1 MSCGFIPCVTV
12 NTGTVTLI
20 EQFGKFTKI
29 AQPGLNVVIPCFC
42 EFPAAT
48 VSMRL
53 QQMEVSCETKT
64 KDNVFVLIRV
74 AVQYQVNEDE
84 ESIKNAHYRL
94 TNPKQQI
101 ESYVFDVVRSSV
113 PKIELDDVFTTKE
126 EIAQT
131 IKHELTTAM
140 TSFGYTILAS
150 PITDIDPDKEVKRAM
165 NDINKAKRLRLAA
178 QDRQLD
184 RAHPPMRAS
193 TRPPHPTHP
202 FYPHPSQDEGE
213 AVKIRAVKEAEAE
226 AARTEI
232 QAKADAEAKFLAGQ
246 GIARQR
252 QAIMEGLRE
261 SVNAFKNEVQDV
273 DAKTVMDLMIVTQ
286 YFDMMRD
293 SAPSPLPPSRRRARP
308 RHRPRRRPRCRPRR
322 RPATAAQWP
331 RRPRRSL
338 IHVDVPRGAQSAPT
352 ARPTRSSSTTLR
364 EHSRTWPRPCR
375 RASWRRRPH
384 RAA

>member
-1 MSCGFIPCVTV
+1 V

-74 AVQYQVNEDE
+74 AVQYQVNDDE

-165 NDINKAKRLRLAA
+165 NDINKAKRLRVAA
-178 QDRQLD
+178 
-184 RAHPPMRAS
+184 
-193 TRPPHPTHP
+193 
-202 FYPHPSQDEGE
+202 QDEGE
-213 AVKIRAVKEAEAE
+213 AVKIKAVKEAEAE

-261 SVNAFKNEVQDV
+261 SVNAFKSEVAGV
-273 DAKTVMDLMIVTQ
+273 DAKAVMDLMIVTQ

-293 SAPSPLPPSRRRARP
+293 VGAHSKTNAVFLNHSPGALEDLAQAVQKGFMAAAP
-308 RHRPRRRPRCRPRR
+308 
-322 RPATAAQWP
+322 
-331 RRPRRSL
+331 
-338 IHVDVPRGAQSAPT
+338 APGSMM
-352 ARPTRSSSTTLR
+352 R
-364 EHSRTWPRPCR
+364 
-375 RASWRRRPH
+375 
-384 RAA
+384 

>member
-1 MSCGFIPCVTV
+1 MSCGCIPCVTV

-42 EFPAAT
+42 EFPAAS

-74 AVQYQVNEDE
+74 AVQYQVNDDE

-165 NDINKAKRLRLAA
+165 NDINKAKRLRVAA
-178 QDRQLD
+178 
-184 RAHPPMRAS
+184 
-193 TRPPHPTHP
+193 
-202 FYPHPSQDEGE
+202 QDEGE

-293 SAPSPLPPSRRRARP
+293 IGANSKTNAVFLNHSPGALEDLAQAVQKGFMAAAP
-308 RHRPRRRPRCRPRR
+308 
-322 RPATAAQWP
+322 
-331 RRPRRSL
+331 
-338 IHVDVPRGAQSAPT
+338 APGSM
-352 ARPTRSSSTTLR
+352 TR
-364 EHSRTWPRPCR
+364 
-375 RASWRRRPH
+375 
-384 RAA
+384 

>member
-1 MSCGFIPCVTV
+1 MSCGCIPCVTV

-20 EQFGKFTKI
+20 EKFGKFTRI
-29 AQPGLNVVIPCFC
+29 AHPGLNVVIPCCC
-42 EFPAAT
+42 EFPAAS

-74 AVQYQVNEDE
+74 AVQYQVRTDD
-84 ESIKNAHYRL
+84 ESIQNAHYRL

-126 EIAQT
+126 EISLS
-131 IKHELTTAM
+131 IKSELESAM
-140 TSFGYTILAS
+140 SSFGYTILAS

-165 NDINKAKRLRLAA
+165 NEINKAKRLRVAA
-178 QDRQLD
+178 
-184 RAHPPMRAS
+184 
-193 TRPPHPTHP
+193 
-202 FYPHPSQDEGE
+202 QDEGE

-261 SVNAFKNEVQDV
+261 SVNAFKSEVQDV

-293 SAPSPLPPSRRRARP
+293 VGANSKSNAVFLNHSPGALEDLAQAVQKGFMAAAPGPQGMMR
-308 RHRPRRRPRCRPRR
+308 
-322 RPATAAQWP
+322 
-331 RRPRRSL
+331 
-338 IHVDVPRGAQSAPT
+338 
-352 ARPTRSSSTTLR
+352 
-364 EHSRTWPRPCR
+364 
-375 RASWRRRPH
+375 
-384 RAA
+384 

>member
-1 MSCGFIPCVTV
+1 V

-178 QDRQLD
+178 QD
-184 RAHPPMRAS
+184 
-193 TRPPHPTHP
+193 
-202 FYPHPSQDEGE
+202 EGE

-293 SAPSPLPPSRRRARP
+293 IGANSKTNAVFLNHSPGALEDLAQAVQKGFMAAAP
-308 RHRPRRRPRCRPRR
+308 
-322 RPATAAQWP
+322 
-331 RRPRRSL
+331 
-338 IHVDVPRGAQSAPT
+338 APGSMM
-352 ARPTRSSSTTLR
+352 R
-364 EHSRTWPRPCR
+364 
-375 RASWRRRPH
+375 
-384 RAA
+384 